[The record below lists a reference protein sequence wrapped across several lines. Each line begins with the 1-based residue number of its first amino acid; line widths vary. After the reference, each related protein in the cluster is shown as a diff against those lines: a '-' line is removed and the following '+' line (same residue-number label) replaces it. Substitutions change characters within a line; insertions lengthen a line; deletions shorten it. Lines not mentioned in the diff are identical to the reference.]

1 MTQPFPRILV
11 LTGALLAGAATQAA
25 AQDSGRYAPR
35 TLVPPAFPRWD
46 VGASLGLLAV
56 TTKEAD
62 ASWHGWEQKAEFRAD
77 VGRYWTTHLK
87 TEVAVSAS
95 NAWHDFD
102 AEPFPV
108 APGLPLPAYT
118 YIDSERRLFT
128 VAPGVT
134 WQFFENSFTHPYV
147 SGGVK
152 VGLLQEHSVRE
163 TATYRTGN
171 LGYTVPGRDERSTQV
186 LARPFIGGGFKSYI
200 TRAVF
205 VRTEARLAF
214 LQDGVR
220 QVSLLAGVGT
230 DF

>member
-56 TTKEAD
+56 TTKETD

-108 APGLPLPAYT
+108 APGLPLPGLGGNMRGMGMGNRQRTPRPAGSG
-118 YIDSERRLFT
+118 DAKGPAERVRPQFVYLLKDGVPT
-128 VAPGVT
+128 RVRVEVGASDGRRTAVKGEGIGPG
-134 WQFFENSFTHPYV
+134 
-147 SGGVK
+147 
-152 VGLLQEHSVRE
+152 
-163 TATYRTGN
+163 
-171 LGYTVPGRDERSTQV
+171 TQV
-186 LARPFIGGGFKSYI
+186 
-200 TRAVF
+200 V
-205 VRTEARLAF
+205 VDVTE
-214 LQDGVR
+214 
-220 QVSLLAGVGT
+220 GT
-230 DF
+230 K